1 MPPMSGVLSDTCP
14 ENRYQHITKKG
25 RLVWNHQG
33 KPWRKEMSRVTSA
46 SSRGIGFAAAV
57 IMAVLLAA
65 CGTASAS
72 PAASTSSSFKL
83 QSEYVKLVQDVGPSV
98 VLIETSV
105 GLGSGIIYD
114 AQGDIVTNN
123 HVVTGSTTF
132 MVITSTGKQYPA
144 TLVGSFAPD
153 DLAVIRIHATG
164 LHPATFAN
172 SSSLQVGDIVM
183 AIGNPLGLQSSVTEG
198 IVSAMRTAIPEGNGV
213 TLPSAIQTTAAI
225 NPGNSG
231 GALINLNEQVVG
243 IPTLAATDP
252 QLGGGAA
259 PGIGFAI
266 SSNTVTL
273 IANQLIKTGTVAN
286 SGRAALGAQ
295 VANTGGSGALVTTV
309 KSGGPAALAGI
320 KVGDTIKAIG
330 GQSVTGAQAVADV
343 LLTLKPGQQVPVN
356 LVHSDSS
363 TGVVTVTLTELQ

>member
-1 MPPMSGVLSDTCP
+1 
-14 ENRYQHITKKG
+14 
-25 RLVWNHQG
+25 
-33 KPWRKEMSRVTSA
+33 MSRLRDT
-46 SSRGIGFAAAV
+46 RGRAIGLAAV
-57 IMAVLLAA
+57 TVVAGALLAA
-65 CGTASAS
+65 CGTAAS
-72 PAASTSSSFKL
+72 GTTTTSSSFKL

-98 VLIETSV
+98 VLVETSV

-114 AQGDIVTNN
+114 AKGDIVTNN
-123 HVVTGSTTF
+123 HVVTGSQSF
-132 MVITSTGKQYPA
+132 VVITSTGKQYPA
-144 TLVGSFAPD
+144 TLVGAFAPD
-153 DLAVIRIHATG
+153 DLAVIHVNASG
-164 LHPATFAN
+164 LHPATFGN
-172 SSSLQVGDIVM
+172 SSALQIGDIVM
-183 AIGNPLGLQSSVTEG
+183 AIGNPLGLQSSVSEG

-266 SSNTVTL
+266 PSNTITL
-273 IANQLIKTGTVAN
+273 IAKQLVATGSVRN

-295 VANTGGSGALVTTV
+295 VANTGGHGALVSTV
-309 KSGGPAALAGI
+309 KSGGPADLAGI
-320 KVGDTIKAIG
+320 KKGDTITTIA

-343 LLTLKPGQQVPVN
+343 LLTLKAGQQVSVG
-356 LVHSDSS
+356 LVHSDG
-363 TGVVTVTLTELQ
+363 TTATVMLTLTEMQ

>member
-1 MPPMSGVLSDTCP
+1 MS
-14 ENRYQHITKKG
+14 
-25 RLVWNHQG
+25 RL
-33 KPWRKEMSRVTSA
+33 KEMSG
-46 SSRGIGFAAAV
+46 RGIGLAAAALL
-57 IMAVLLAA
+57 AVMLAA
-65 CGTASAS
+65 CGASASS
-72 PAASTSSSFKL
+72 PAASTTSSSFKL

-123 HVVTGSTTF
+123 HVVTGSPTF
-132 MVITSTGKQYPA
+132 MVFTRPGKHIPA
-144 TLVGSFAPD
+144 TL
-153 DLAVIRIHATG
+153 
-164 LHPATFAN
+164 AN
-172 SSSLQVGDIVM
+172 SSNVQVGDIVM

-356 LVHSDSS
+356 LVHSDGS

>member
-1 MPPMSGVLSDTCP
+1 MLKAMSG
-14 ENRYQHITKKG
+14 
-25 RLVWNHQG
+25 
-33 KPWRKEMSRVTSA
+33 
-46 SSRGIGFAAAV
+46 RGVGLAAAAV
-57 IMAVLLAA
+57 MAVVLAA
-65 CGTASAS
+65 CGTTTSS
-72 PAASTSSSFKL
+72 PAASTSSSFTL
-83 QSEYVKLVQDVGPSV
+83 QSEFVKLVHDVGPSV

-123 HVVTGSTTF
+123 HVVTGSQTF
-132 MVITSTGKQYPA
+132 LVITSNGKQYPA
-144 TLVGSFAPD
+144 TLVGTFAPD
-153 DLAVIRIHATG
+153 DLAVIRIQAAG

-172 SSSLQVGDIVM
+172 SSNLQVGDIVM
-183 AIGNPLGLQSSVTEG
+183 AIGNPLGLQSSVSEG
-198 IVSAMRTAIPEGNGV
+198 IVSAIRTAIPEGNGV

-273 IANQLIKTGTVAN
+273 IANQLIKTGSVTN

-295 VANTGGSGALVTTV
+295 VANTGGTGAVVTTV

-320 KVGDTIKAIG
+320 KVGDIIKAING
-330 GQSVTGAQAVADV
+330 KSVTGAQAVAD
-343 LLTLKPGQQVPVN
+343 LLVTLKPGQQVSVN
-356 LVHSDSS
+356 LLHTDGSAG
-363 TGVVTVTLTELQ
+363 TVTVTLSELQ

>member
-1 MPPMSGVLSDTCP
+1 
-14 ENRYQHITKKG
+14 
-25 RLVWNHQG
+25 
-33 KPWRKEMSRVTSA
+33 MSRVTSA

-83 QSEYVKLVQDVGPSV
+83 QSEYVKLVQAVGPSV

-123 HVVTGSTTF
+123 HVVAGSQTF
-132 MVITSTGKQYPA
+132 LVVSSTGKQYPA
-144 TLVGSFAPD
+144 TLVGTFAPD
-153 DLAVIRIHATG
+153 DLAVIRVQATG
-164 LHPATFAN
+164 LHPASFAN

-183 AIGNPLGLQSSVTEG
+183 AIGNPLGLQSSVSQG

-213 TLPSAIQTTAAI
+213 TLQSVIQTTAAI

-231 GALINLNEQVVG
+231 GALVSLNEQVVG

-266 SSNTVTL
+266 PSNTITL
-273 IANQLIKTGTVAN
+273 IANQLIKTGAVTN

-330 GQSVTGAQAVADV
+330 GKLVTGAQAVADV
-343 LLTLKPGQQVPVN
+343 LLTLKSGQQVPVN
-356 LVHSDSS
+356 LLHSDGSS
-363 TGVVTVTLTELQ
+363 SVATVTLTELQ

>member
-1 MPPMSGVLSDTCP
+1 VAVAVL
-14 ENRYQHITKKG
+14 
-25 RLVWNHQG
+25 
-33 KPWRKEMSRVTSA
+33 
-46 SSRGIGFAAAV
+46 AV
-57 IMAVLLAA
+57 ILAA
-65 CGTASAS
+65 CGTTTAS
-72 PAASTSSSFKL
+72 PAASTPSSSFKL

-98 VLIETSV
+98 VLIETNV
-105 GLGSGIIYD
+105 GLGSGIIFD

-123 HVVTGSTTF
+123 HVVAGSQSF
-132 MVITSTGKQYPA
+132 LVVLSNGKQYQG
-144 TLVGSFAPD
+144 TLVGSYAPD
-153 DLAVIRIHATG
+153 DLAVIRIQATG

-172 SSSLQVGDIVM
+172 SSNLQVGDIVM
-183 AIGNPLGLQSSVTEG
+183 AIGNPLGLQSSVSQG

-231 GALINLNEQVVG
+231 GALIDLNEQVVG

-266 SSNTVTL
+266 PSNTITL
-273 IANQLIKTGTVAN
+273 IAKQLIANGTVTN

-295 VANTGGSGALVTTV
+295 VGNTGGSGAVVTTV
-309 KSGGPAALAGI
+309 KSGGAAALAGI
-320 KVGDTIKAIG
+320 KVGDIIKAIG

-343 LLTLKPGQQVPVN
+343 LLTLKAGQQVPVN
-356 LVHSDSS
+356 LVHADG
-363 TGVVTVTLTELQ
+363 TAATVTVTLTELQ

>member
-1 MPPMSGVLSDTCP
+1 
-14 ENRYQHITKKG
+14 
-25 RLVWNHQG
+25 
-33 KPWRKEMSRVTSA
+33 
-46 SSRGIGFAAAV
+46 
-57 IMAVLLAA
+57 
-65 CGTASAS
+65 
-72 PAASTSSSFKL
+72 L

-123 HVVTGSTTF
+123 HVVAGSQTF
-132 MVITSTGKQYPA
+132 LVVLSNGKQYPA

-153 DLAVIRIHATG
+153 DLAVIRIQATG

-172 SSSLQVGDIVM
+172 SSNLQVGDIVM
-183 AIGNPLGLQSSVTEG
+183 AIGNPLGLQSSVSEG
-198 IVSAMRTAIPEGNGV
+198 IVSALRTAIPEGNGV

-295 VANTGGSGALVTTV
+295 VANTGGSGAVVTTV

-320 KVGDTIKAIG
+320 KVGDTVTAIG

-343 LLTLKPGQQVPVN
+343 LLTLKAGQQVTVN
-356 LVHSDSS
+356 LRHSDGS
-363 TGVVTVTLTELQ
+363 TGSVSVTLTELQ

>member
-1 MPPMSGVLSDTCP
+1 
-14 ENRYQHITKKG
+14 
-25 RLVWNHQG
+25 
-33 KPWRKEMSRVTSA
+33 MSRTKGVSIG
-46 SSRGIGFAAAV
+46 GIKLAALFA
-57 IMAVLLAA
+57 MAGALLAA
-65 CGTASAS
+65 CGTSGSGSATT
-72 PAASTSSSFKL
+72 TSSQSFKL

-98 VLIETSV
+98 VMVETSV

-114 AQGDIVTNN
+114 TRGDIVTNN
-123 HVVTGSTTF
+123 HVVAGSQSF
-132 MVITSTGKQYPA
+132 LVITSTGKQYPA
-144 TLVGSFAPD
+144 TLVGTFAPD
-153 DLAVIRIHATG
+153 DLAVVHVNATG
-164 LHPATFAN
+164 LRPATFGN
-172 SSSLQVGDIVM
+172 SSALQIGDIVM
-183 AIGNPLGLQSSVTEG
+183 AIGNPLGLQSSVSQG

-266 SSNTVTL
+266 PSNTITL
-273 IANQLIKTGTVAN
+273 IAKQLITNGSVAN

-295 VANTGGSGALVTTV
+295 VANTGGHGALVSSV
-309 KSGGPAALAGI
+309 KSGGPADLAGI
-320 KVGDTIKAIG
+320 KTGDIITAIS

-343 LLTLKPGQQVPVN
+343 LVALKPDQEVTVN
-356 LVHSDSS
+356 LLHSDGTAGS
-363 TGVVTVTLTELQ
+363 VTVTLTELQ

>member
-1 MPPMSGVLSDTCP
+1 V
-14 ENRYQHITKKG
+14 
-25 RLVWNHQG
+25 
-33 KPWRKEMSRVTSA
+33 
-46 SSRGIGFAAAV
+46 AAAV
-57 IMAVLLAA
+57 LAVFLAA
-65 CGTASAS
+65 CGTTAAS
-72 PAASTSSSFKL
+72 PAASTPSSSFKL

-105 GLGSGIIYD
+105 GLGSGIIFD

-123 HVVTGSTTF
+123 HVVTGSQSF
-132 MVITSTGKQYPA
+132 LVVLSNGKQYQGS
-144 TLVGSFAPD
+144 LVGSYAPD
-153 DLAVIRIHATG
+153 DLAVIRIQAAG

-172 SSSLQVGDIVM
+172 SSNLQIGDIVM
-183 AIGNPLGLQSSVTEG
+183 AIGNPLGLQSSVSEG

-231 GALINLNEQVVG
+231 GALIGLNEQVVG

-266 SSNTVTL
+266 PSNTITL
-273 IANQLIKTGTVAN
+273 IAKQLIANGSVTN

-295 VANTGGSGALVTTV
+295 VGNTGGSGAVVTTV

-320 KVGDTIKAIG
+320 KVGDTITAIG

-343 LLTLKPGQQVPVN
+343 LVSLKPGQQVTVN
-356 LVHSDSS
+356 VTHSDGTKSA
-363 TGVVTVTLTELQ
+363 VNVTLTELQ

>member
-1 MPPMSGVLSDTCP
+1 MLWLEHVSRRGV
-14 ENRYQHITKKG
+14 G
-25 RLVWNHQG
+25 LVG
-33 KPWRKEMSRVTSA
+33 
-46 SSRGIGFAAAV
+46 AALLAA
-57 IMAVLLAA
+57 MLAA
-65 CGTASAS
+65 CGTTASN
-72 PAASTSSSFKL
+72 PAASTSSSSFKL
-83 QSEYVKLVQDVGPSV
+83 QSEFVKLVQDVGPSV

-123 HVVTGSTTF
+123 HVVTGSQSF
-132 MVITSTGKQYPA
+132 LVVTSNGKQYSA
-144 TLVGSFAPD
+144 SLVGAFAPD
-153 DLAVIRIHATG
+153 DLAVVRIHATG
-164 LHPATFAN
+164 LHPAKFAN
-172 SSSLQVGDIVM
+172 SSTLQVGDIVM
-183 AIGNPLGLQSSVTEG
+183 AIGNPLGLQSSVSEG

-252 QLGGGAA
+252 QLGGGSA

-266 SSNTVTL
+266 PSNTITL
-273 IANQLIKTGTVAN
+273 IAKQLVTSGAVTN

-295 VANTGGSGALVTTV
+295 VANTGGHGALVSTV
-309 KSGGPAALAGI
+309 KIGGPADLAGI
-320 KVGDTIKAIG
+320 KKGDTITAIG

-343 LLTLKPGQQVPVN
+343 LLTLKPGEQVPVN
-356 LVHSDSS
+356 VLHSDGSKS
-363 TGVVTVTLTELQ
+363 TVSVTLTELQ

>member
-1 MPPMSGVLSDTCP
+1 
-14 ENRYQHITKKG
+14 
-25 RLVWNHQG
+25 
-33 KPWRKEMSRVTSA
+33 MSRVTSA

-123 HVVTGSTTF
+123 HVVAGSQTF
-132 MVITSTGKQYPA
+132 LVVSSTGKQYPA
-144 TLVGSFAPD
+144 TLVGTFAPD
-153 DLAVIRIHATG
+153 DLAVIRVQATG
-164 LHPATFAN
+164 LHPASFAN

-183 AIGNPLGLQSSVTEG
+183 AIGNPLGLQSSVSQG

-213 TLPSAIQTTAAI
+213 TLQSVIQTTAAI

-231 GALINLNEQVVG
+231 GALVSLNEQVVG

-266 SSNTVTL
+266 PSNTITL
-273 IANQLIKTGTVAN
+273 IANQLIKTGAVTN

-330 GQSVTGAQAVADV
+330 GKLVTGAQAVADV
-343 LLTLKPGQQVPVN
+343 LLTLKSGQQVPVN
-356 LVHSDSS
+356 LLHSDGSS
-363 TGVVTVTLTELQ
+363 SVATVTLTELQ

>member
-1 MPPMSGVLSDTCP
+1 MS
-14 ENRYQHITKKG
+14 
-25 RLVWNHQG
+25 RL
-33 KPWRKEMSRVTSA
+33 KEMSG
-46 SSRGIGFAAAV
+46 RGIGLAAAALL
-57 IMAVLLAA
+57 AVMLAA
-65 CGTASAS
+65 CGASASS
-72 PAASTSSSFKL
+72 PAASTTSSSFKL

-114 AQGDIVTNN
+114 ARGDIVTNN

-144 TLVGSFAPD
+144 TLVGAYPPD
-153 DLAVIRIHATG
+153 DLAVIRIQATG

-172 SSSLQVGDIVM
+172 SSNVQVGDIVM

-309 KSGGPAALAGI
+309 KSGGPPALAGI

-343 LLTLKPGQQVPVN
+343 LLALKPGQQVPVN
-356 LVHSDSS
+356 LVHSDGS

>member
-1 MPPMSGVLSDTCP
+1 MS
-14 ENRYQHITKKG
+14 
-25 RLVWNHQG
+25 RL
-33 KPWRKEMSRVTSA
+33 KEMSG
-46 SSRGIGFAAAV
+46 RGIGLAAAALL
-57 IMAVLLAA
+57 AVLLAA
-65 CGTASAS
+65 CGASASS
-72 PAASTSSSFKL
+72 PAASTTSSSFKL

-98 VLIETSV
+98 VLIETSF

-144 TLVGSFAPD
+144 TLVGAYPPD
-153 DLAVIRIHATG
+153 DLAVIRIQATG

-172 SSSLQVGDIVM
+172 SSNVQVGDIVM

-343 LLTLKPGQQVPVN
+343 LLALKPGQQVPVN
-356 LVHSDSS
+356 LVHSDGS

>member
-1 MPPMSGVLSDTCP
+1 MLRVKQVSGSGAGL
-14 ENRYQHITKKG
+14 
-25 RLVWNHQG
+25 
-33 KPWRKEMSRVTSA
+33 
-46 SSRGIGFAAAV
+46 AAAV
-57 IMAVLLAA
+57 LVALLLAA
-65 CGTASAS
+65 CGASAGS
-72 PAASTSSSFKL
+72 PAASTPSSSFKL

-123 HVVTGSTTF
+123 HVVTGSQTF
-132 MVITSTGKQYPA
+132 TVITSTGKQYPA
-144 TLVGSFAPD
+144 SLVGSFAPD

-172 SSSLQVGDIVM
+172 SSNLQVGDIVM
-183 AIGNPLGLQSSVTEG
+183 AIGNPLGLQSTVSEG
-198 IVSAMRTAIPEGNGV
+198 IVSAMRTAVPEGNGV

-231 GALINLNEQVVG
+231 GALIDLNEQVVG
-243 IPTLAATDP
+243 IPTLAATDQ

-266 SSNTVTL
+266 PSNTVTL
-273 IANQLIKTGTVAN
+273 IAKQLVANGSVSN

-295 VANTGGSGALVTTV
+295 LANTGGHGALVTTV

-320 KVGDTIKAIG
+320 KVGDTITAIG

-343 LLTLKPGQQVPVN
+343 LVALKAGQQVTVN
-356 LVHSDSS
+356 LLHSDGSKGTVS
-363 TGVVTVTLTELQ
+363 VTLTELQ

>member
-1 MPPMSGVLSDTCP
+1 MSSVRGV
-14 ENRYQHITKKG
+14 
-25 RLVWNHQG
+25 
-33 KPWRKEMSRVTSA
+33 
-46 SSRGIGFAAAV
+46 SSRGIGFAVAV
-57 IMAVLLAA
+57 MLAVLLAA
-65 CGTASAS
+65 CGTTTAS
-72 PAASTSSSFKL
+72 PAASTPSSSFKL

-105 GLGSGIIYD
+105 GLGSGIIFD

-123 HVVTGSTTF
+123 HVVAGSQTF
-132 MVITSTGKQYPA
+132 LVVTSTGKQYPA
-144 TLVGSFAPD
+144 TLVGTYAPD

-172 SSSLQVGDIVM
+172 SSNLQVGDIVM
-183 AIGNPLGLQSSVTEG
+183 AIGNPLGLQSSVSEG
-198 IVSAMRTAIPEGNGV
+198 IVSALRTAIPEGNGV

-273 IANQLIKTGTVAN
+273 IANQLIKGGTVAN

-295 VANTGGSGALVTTV
+295 VANTGGSGAVVTTV

-330 GQSVTGAQAVADV
+330 GQSVTGAQAVADL
-343 LLTLKPGQQVPVN
+343 LLTLKPGQQVTVN
-356 LVHSDSS
+356 LVHSDGT
-363 TGVVTVTLTELQ
+363 TGSVSVTLTELQ

>member
-1 MPPMSGVLSDTCP
+1 MS
-14 ENRYQHITKKG
+14 K
-25 RLVWNHQG
+25 
-33 KPWRKEMSRVTSA
+33 VTSVPG
-46 SSRGIGFAAAV
+46 RGIGIVVAAIV
-57 IMAVLLAA
+57 AVLLAA
-65 CGTASAS
+65 CGATTAS
-72 PAASTSSSFKL
+72 PAASTPSSSFKL

-123 HVVTGSTTF
+123 HVVAGSQTF
-132 MVITSTGKQYPA
+132 LVVTSNGKQYPA
-144 TLVGSFAPD
+144 TLVGSYAPD
-153 DLAVIRIHATG
+153 DLAVIRIQATG

-172 SSSLQVGDIVM
+172 SSNIQVGDIVM

-198 IVSAMRTAIPEGNGV
+198 IVSALRTAIPEGNGV

-295 VANTGGSGALVTTV
+295 VANTGGSGAVVTTV
-309 KSGGPAALAGI
+309 KSGGPAAMAGI
-320 KVGDTIKAIG
+320 KVGDTITAIG

-343 LLTLKPGQQVPVN
+343 LLTLKAGQQVTVN
-356 LVHSDSS
+356 LRHSDGS
-363 TGVVTVTLTELQ
+363 TGSVSVTLTELQ

>member
-1 MPPMSGVLSDTCP
+1 MS
-14 ENRYQHITKKG
+14 
-25 RLVWNHQG
+25 RL
-33 KPWRKEMSRVTSA
+33 KEMSG
-46 SSRGIGFAAAV
+46 RGIGLAAAALL
-57 IMAVLLAA
+57 AVLLAA
-65 CGTASAS
+65 CGASASS
-72 PAASTSSSFKL
+72 PAASTTSSSFKL

-144 TLVGSFAPD
+144 TLVGAYPPD
-153 DLAVIRIHATG
+153 DLAVIRIQATG

-172 SSSLQVGDIVM
+172 SSKVQVGDIVM

-356 LVHSDSS
+356 LVHSDGS